1 MNEMRKLMETIAK
14 LSENEEGQ
22 LTPELFNRKGYH
34 LKVRKGKFMPSETLN
49 GKVVLHDLENVSPE
63 TGKPKIVTFD
73 DGVLA
78 NKAAQKFGG
87 VLIRTK
93 FGTYRIIPRQK
104 DTPLDESYYSRLAT
118 AIDELVAANPKLTP
132 VQLVGKARIELGD
145 EAAKY
150 LSDKFESEGD
160 FLDYD
165 SRAPAAKNPV
175 RKHMKGLRKLGEGD
189 VVPFPTTVP
198 YEQANKIMTVDEY
211 YEMRGDFPPHDVDFD
226 QEPGIAY
233 VRFKADYSDAADWN
247 TVEEDEVE
255 VDEETVYAAH
265 FSNRKD
271 AEEYQS
277 RKGGEIKQ
285 DGELGYAF
293 KVVKDVDIPTEPEVE
308 MQEDG
313 NIHAEDP
320 ISQQIAS
327 LLAQGKQVI
336 SNIAGAMGRVTKTD
350 GRFVYIRHPGRQ
362 EGVTSFD
369 SDPKVKLVG
378 GIDHYKITKDY
389 SNDQGI
395 LGQVARNED
404 LDEATGGTT
413 VKTPIEFQGRNQKY
427 YGHDDYRLKNLPGRT
442 RERAEEFVKSLGID
456 DTVSHDVVDPES
468 GELLFQVGTTK
479 RTEIKKGNYQKLN
492 HADFTRGAKLREPE
506 APIMHGGWD
515 GEKDFEKAQDTAW
528 ELLNDLRDSD
538 FYHVVW
544 RPVGDVDMDTGD
556 EDAFQDYDTEYEVPV
571 AIKRKDGKKLDSD
584 DHDNMREIVRAV
596 KNGSTMQN
604 TGVQYVGM
612 SGNGTVARFVP
623 SFF

>member
-1 MNEMRKLMETIAK
+1 MKSFRELQEKLQQIE
-14 LSENEEGQ
+14 
-22 LTPELFNRKGYH
+22 
-34 LKVRKGKFMPSETLN
+34 
-49 GKVVLHDLENVSPE
+49 
-63 TGKPKIVTFD
+63 
-73 DGVLA
+73 
-78 NKAAQKFGG
+78 
-87 VLIRTK
+87 
-93 FGTYRIIPRQK
+93 
-104 DTPLDESYYSRLAT
+104 ESYYSRLAT

-198 YEQANKIMTVDEY
+198 YEKATKIMTTDEY
-211 YEMRGDFPPHDVDFD
+211 YQQRNNFPPHDVDFN
-226 QEPGIAY
+226 QEPNTAY
-233 VRFKADYSDAADWN
+233 VHFKGDYSDAADWDS
-247 TVEEDEVE
+247 VEEDANVH
-255 VDEETVYAAH
+255 T
-265 FSNRKD
+265 
-271 AEEYQS
+271 
-277 RKGGEIKQ
+277 
-285 DGELGYAF
+285 
-293 KVVKDVDIPTEPEVE
+293 
-308 MQEDG
+308 
-313 NIHAEDP
+313 EDP

-378 GIDHYKITKDY
+378 GIDHYRITKDY
-389 SNDQGI
+389 GDDQGI

-404 LDEATGGTT
+404 LDEARGNTVEVPAGLRGEGYDKTGDATSNDAENF
-413 VKTPIEFQGRNQKY
+413 I
-427 YGHDDYRLKNLPGRT
+427 
-442 RERAEEFVKSLGID
+442 RELGID
-456 DTVSHDVVDPES
+456 DQIDTEVVDPET
-468 GELLFQVGTTK
+468 GEVLFNTGTTK
-479 RTEIKKGNYQKLN
+479 RQEGKKGNYQKLN

>member
-150 LSDKFESEGD
+150 LSDKFESEG
-160 FLDYD
+160 
-165 SRAPAAKNPV
+165 
-175 RKHMKGLRKLGEGD
+175 
-189 VVPFPTTVP
+189 
-198 YEQANKIMTVDEY
+198 
-211 YEMRGDFPPHDVDFD
+211 
-226 QEPGIAY
+226 
-233 VRFKADYSDAADWN
+233 DAADWN